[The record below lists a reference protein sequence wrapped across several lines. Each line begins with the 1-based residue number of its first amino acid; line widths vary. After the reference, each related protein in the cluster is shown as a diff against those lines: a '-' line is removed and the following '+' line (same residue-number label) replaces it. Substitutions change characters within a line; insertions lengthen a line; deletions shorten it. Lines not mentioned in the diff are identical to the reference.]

1 MNSSF
6 IITIF
11 LLLAC
16 IILSQVTD
24 YYLSSLIEDSNTVIE
39 GARGRRRSRGSTRSK
54 RKKRKGRRKRRTIVI
69 QPEQPAPTTT
79 PPVIPVEN
87 APNIIKKYLSDVKTA
102 GFLNTPQI
110 QNIYNN
116 SISPAIGKEG
126 FSEGITNSN
135 SNEIKPIRTIEEM
148 NKYLVSLQEKLNG
161 LDSPPLH
168 QLIYFCVSLP
178 YAFKNFF
185 LPDQS
190 IPIPYNKLLASM
202 PDIFRNSKYYTQIQ
216 MMCIQWQQCMLLFVP
231 STNIGDPRSELY
243 INVINQYISQINKN
257 ITNLLNYS
265 NPIYM
270 KNTVI

>member
-39 GARGRRRSRGSTRSK
+39 GARGRRRSRGKSTRSRRKSTRSK

-69 QPEQPAPTTT
+69 QPSQPAPTTT

-87 APNIIKKYLSDVKTA
+87 TPNIIKKYLSDVKTA

-110 QNIYNN
+110 QKIYNN
-116 SISPAIGKEG
+116 SISSAVDIRP
-126 FSEGITNSN
+126 IT
-135 SNEIKPIRTIEEM
+135 TIAEM
-148 NKYLVSLQEKLNG
+148 NSYLVSLQEKING
-161 LDSPPLH
+161 FDTPPLS
-168 QLIYFCVSLP
+168 QIIYFCVSLP

-190 IPIPYNKLLASM
+190 IPIPYNKLLATM

-243 INVINQYISQINKN
+243 INIMNQYISQINKN